1 MLRCPKPQKMK
12 SLEWKIKSR
21 NRMYKVLSHVSV
33 DISCLALVVT
43 LSPKAEQAAAQPAA
57 AESSRF
63 FPSGTVLVAA
73 RVLSLPPK
81 AHLRPPRHASR
92 RFRFFFWLVDSQ
104 SLVHTHVVD
113 GCGLST
119 RFGVQEKGEE
129 RSREGHML
137 LSLPTRS
144 SLLNTTTTRRTTFC
158 DAARSRVQHP
168 ASQTR
173 RVPRVVLP
181 TRRVV
186 ASGRELASRF
196 VVARAEF
203 DGNRGQEKARGGGD
217 GDDSL
222 VQVRSPHHA
231 FPFSR
236 CRSR

>member
-1 MLRCPKPQKMK
+1 MSCPRGHVKP
-12 SLEWKIKSR
+12 KSR
-21 NRMYKVLSHVSV
+21 AG
-33 DISCLALVVT
+33 LATSNQPQQRARGFSLAVRF
-43 LSPKAEQAAAQPAA
+43 LSPLG
-57 AESSRF
+57 SSAFRPKRTSVHQDTRRGVF
-63 FPSGTVLVAA
+63 VFVFVL
-73 RVLSLPPK
+73 L
-81 AHLRPPRHASR
+81 
-92 RFRFFFWLVDSQ
+92 DSQ

-113 GCGLST
+113 GCT
-119 RFGVQEKGEE
+119 RFGVQDKGEE

>member
-1 MLRCPKPQKMK
+1 M
-12 SLEWKIKSR
+12 
-21 NRMYKVLSHVSV
+21 
-33 DISCLALVVT
+33 VT

-92 RFRFFFWLVDSQ
+92 RFRFRFRFAWLIRNPS
-104 SLVHTHVVD
+104 STHTSSTVVA
-113 GCGLST
+113 LST
-119 RFGVQEKGEE
+119 RFGVQDKGEE

>member
-1 MLRCPKPQKMK
+1 MSCPRGHVKP
-12 SLEWKIKSR
+12 KSR
-21 NRMYKVLSHVSV
+21 AG
-33 DISCLALVVT
+33 LATSNQPQQRARGFSLAVRF
-43 LSPKAEQAAAQPAA
+43 LSPLG
-57 AESSRF
+57 SSAFR
-63 FPSGTVLVAA
+63 
-73 RVLSLPPK
+73 PK
-81 AHLRPPRHASR
+81 RTSVHRDTR
-92 RFRFFFWLVDSQ
+92 RGVSFFFCLVDSQ

-113 GCGLST
+113 GCVLST
-119 RFGVQEKGEE
+119 RFGVQDKGEE

>member
-33 DISCLALVVT
+33 LSCPRGHPSAQKQSRPQRNQPQQRARGFSLAVRF
-43 LSPKAEQAAAQPAA
+43 LSPLG
-57 AESSRF
+57 SSAFR
-63 FPSGTVLVAA
+63 
-73 RVLSLPPK
+73 PK
-81 AHLRPPRHASR
+81 RTSVHRDTR
-92 RFRFFFWLVDSQ
+92 RGVFVFFFWLVDSQ

>member
-1 MLRCPKPQKMK
+1 MSCPRGHVKP
-12 SLEWKIKSR
+12 KSR
-21 NRMYKVLSHVSV
+21 AG
-33 DISCLALVVT
+33 LATSNQPQQRARGFSLAVRF
-43 LSPKAEQAAAQPAA
+43 LSPLG
-57 AESSRF
+57 SSAFR
-63 FPSGTVLVAA
+63 
-73 RVLSLPPK
+73 PK
-81 AHLRPPRHASR
+81 RTSVHRDTR
-92 RFRFFFWLVDSQ
+92 RGVFVFFFVWLIRNPS
-104 SLVHTHVVD
+104 STHTSSTVVA
-113 GCGLST
+113 LST
-119 RFGVQEKGEE
+119 RFGVQDKGEE

-222 VQVRSPHHA
+222 VQGRSPHHA

>member
-1 MLRCPKPQKMK
+1 MSCPRGHVKP
-12 SLEWKIKSR
+12 KSR
-21 NRMYKVLSHVSV
+21 AG
-33 DISCLALVVT
+33 LATSNQPQQRARGFSLAVRF
-43 LSPKAEQAAAQPAA
+43 LSPLG
-57 AESSRF
+57 SSAFR
-63 FPSGTVLVAA
+63 
-73 RVLSLPPK
+73 PK
-81 AHLRPPRHASR
+81 RTSVHRDTR
-92 RFRFFFWLVDSQ
+92 RGVSFFFCLVDSQ

-113 GCGLST
+113 GCVLST
-119 RFGVQEKGEE
+119 RFGVQDKGEE

-231 FPFSR
+231 FPCSR

>member
-1 MLRCPKPQKMK
+1 M
-12 SLEWKIKSR
+12 
-21 NRMYKVLSHVSV
+21 N
-33 DISCLALVVT
+33 CLQQLDVVFALVVT
-43 LSPKAEQAAAQPAA
+43 FRAKKQSRLQQPQRA
-57 AESSRF
+57 AESDRGFSQAVRF
-63 FPSGTVLVAA
+63 
-73 RVLSLPPK
+73 LSPLGSSAFRPK
-81 AHLRPPRHASR
+81 RTSSTEKTSR
-92 RFRFFFWLVDSQ
+92 RFVFFLFCLIRNPS
-104 SLVHTHVVD
+104 SNTHVVARLCSKYAFR
-113 GCGLST
+113 GS
-119 RFGVQEKGEE
+119 RER

-168 ASQTR
+168 ASSQTR

-181 TRRVV
+181 TTRRVV